1 MGKTTTL
8 KLEGKANWARVF
20 EDNRDMKGFE
30 GAYEECEGAYTLELV
45 LDAENFGKLKASG
58 SMKKGSVDT
67 DGIKVKFVRKHKG
80 PFPEVSGPPKV
91 VKADNSV
98 WDFEKDGA
106 IGNGSDVEISLS
118 VYPVMKGKRFGTRLD
133 KVVVKSAVAFD
144 DTKRPSSSYDSEDTL
159 GQLDTYEVPF

>member
-1 MGKTTTL
+1 MGKTTFL

-45 LDAENFGKLKASG
+45 LDAENFDKLKASG
-58 SMKKGSVDT
+58 SMKKGSIDT
-67 DGIKVKFVRKHKG
+67 EGVKVKFVRKHKG

-91 VKADNSV
+91 LKADNSV
-98 WDFEKDGA
+98 WGFEKDGA

-133 KVVVKSAVAFD
+133 KVVVKNAVAFD
-144 DTKRPSSSYDSEDTL
+144 DTKRTSSFYNTEDTK
-159 GQLDTYEVPF
+159 GNFDTDEVPF